1 MAEQQ
6 RPRGT
11 VAVVAEGKAHTRGP
25 RRRPW
30 RRWAPL
36 ALAGL
41 GVALAG
47 CAKDAPLDTFSPKG
61 EEAQKIQDL
70 QVPVFL
76 IAGVVGVL
84 VLVVTLLII
93 VKFRRKKGHDDDVPK
108 QIHGAPRL
116 ELMWTIAPAVLL
128 AFVAVFTIK
137 VLFEL
142 AETPKDPLNVTVI
155 GQQWWWEFQY
165 PDVKDANGIPIV
177 TANEMVI
184 PAGKQVSL
192 SITSRDVIH
201 SFWIPA
207 LNGKRDAV
215 PGRVQPLTLEANGP
229 GDFYGQCTEFC
240 GLAHAKMRMRV
251 IALSQPDYDAWVA
264 NQLKPAVD
272 PPASDTE
279 AAAGQV
285 IFKSQCSRCHT
296 INGLTDDKGQPI
308 VSQANEQLVSG
319 AAPNLTHLMSRITF
333 AGATYNLKRPNCTG
347 DLQGLPTGTP
357 VTCLNAEVLSAWLRD
372 PPALI
377 PMDAVQNADGK
388 YRGMP
393 NLGLSEP
400 QIAQLVAYLATL
412 K

>member
-1 MAEQQ
+1 MAEQE

-11 VAVVAEGKAHTRGP
+11 VAAVADVDARSSGP
-25 RRRPW
+25 R

-41 GVALAG
+41 AMALAG

-61 EEAQKIQDL
+61 EEAQKIQNL
-70 QVPVFL
+70 QVPVFI

-84 VLVVTLLII
+84 VLLVTVFIM
-93 VKFRRKKGHDDDVPK
+93 VRYRRKKGHEDDVPT

-116 ELMWTIAPAVLL
+116 EVMWTIAPAVLL
-128 AFVAVFTIK
+128 AFVTVFTVK
-137 VLFEL
+137 TLFEL
-142 AETPKDPLNVTVI
+142 AETPKDPLKVTVV

-165 PDVKDANGIPIV
+165 PDVRDANGQPIV
-177 TANEMVI
+177 TANEMII
-184 PAGKQVSL
+184 PVGKQVAL
-192 SITSRDVIH
+192 DITSRDVIH

-215 PGRVQPLTLEANGP
+215 PGRVQPLTLESDNP
-229 GDFYGQCTEFC
+229 GEYLGQCTEFC

-251 IALSQPDYDAWVA
+251 LVLSQADYDAWVA
-264 NQLKPAVD
+264 NQHKPAENATD
-272 PPASDTE
+272 PV
-279 AAAGQV
+279 AAAGETT
-285 IFKSQCSRCHT
+285 FKNQCSRCHT
-296 INGLTDDKGQPI
+296 VNGLTDDNGEPI
-308 VSQANEQLVSG
+308 VSQADQQLVSG
-319 AAPNLTHLMSRITF
+319 AAPNLTHLMSRTTF
-333 AGATYNLKRPNCTG
+333 AGATLDLKRPRCSG

-357 VTCLNAEVLSAWLRD
+357 VECLNAEELSAWLRN
-372 PPALI
+372 PPGLV
-377 PMDAVQNADGK
+377 PMDAEQNADGK

-393 NLGLSEP
+393 NLGLSET

>member
-1 MAEQQ
+1 
-6 RPRGT
+6 
-11 VAVVAEGKAHTRGP
+11 VAAVADGDARSRVA
-25 RRRPW
+25 RRRQW

-36 ALAGL
+36 AVATL

-47 CAKDAPLDTFSPKG
+47 CASDAPLDTFKPEG
-61 EEAQKIQDL
+61 EEAQKIQNL

-84 VLVVTLLII
+84 VLIVTLFVVIR
-93 VKFRRKKGHDDDVPK
+93 FRRREGHEDDVPT

-116 ELMWTIAPAVLL
+116 EVMWTIAPAVLL
-128 AFVAVFTIK
+128 LFVTVFTVK
-137 VLFEL
+137 TLFDL
-142 AETPKDPLNVTVI
+142 AKSPTDPLQVTVV

-165 PDVKDANGIPIV
+165 PDVRNSSGLPLV

-184 PAGKQVSL
+184 PVGKAVAL
-192 SITSRDVIH
+192 DITSRDVIH
-201 SFWIPA
+201 SFWIPR

-215 PGRVQPLTLEANGP
+215 PGRVQPLTLEADSP
-229 GDFYGQCTEFC
+229 GEYYGQCTEFC

-251 IALSQPDYDAWVA
+251 VALSQSDYDAWVA
-264 NQLKPAVD
+264 NQQKPAAENA
-272 PPASDTE
+272 PAGTD
-279 AAAGQV
+279 AAAGQAL
-285 IFKSQCSRCHT
+285 FESQCARCHT
-296 INGLTDDKGQPI
+296 ITGLTDDQGEPL
-308 VSQANEQLVSG
+308 VSQADQQLVSG
-319 AAPNLTHLMSRITF
+319 AAPNLTHLMSRTTF
-333 AGATYNLKRPNCTG
+333 AGGTYDLKRAGCTG

-357 VTCLNAEVLSAWLRD
+357 VTCLNAVELSAWLRD
-372 PPALI
+372 PPALV
-377 PMDAVQNADGK
+377 PMDAEQNADGK

>member
-1 MAEQQ
+1 MAVRK
-6 RPRGT
+6 RPGGT
-11 VAVVAEGKAHTRGP
+11 VASVAAGDPRSRGP

-47 CAKDAPLDTFSPKG
+47 CASDAPLDTFQPKG
-61 EEAQKIQDL
+61 PEAQKIQDL

-76 IAGVVGVL
+76 IAGVVGLV

-93 VKFRRKKGHDDDVPK
+93 VRFRRRKGHEGDVPT

-116 ELMWTIAPAVLL
+116 EVMWTIAPAVLL
-128 AFVAVFTIK
+128 AFVAVFTVK
-137 VLFEL
+137 TLFDL
-142 AETPKDPLNVTVI
+142 AKTPNDPLHVTVI

-165 PDVKDANGIPIV
+165 PDVKDTNGLPIV
-177 TANEMVI
+177 TANEMVV
-184 PAGKQVSL
+184 PAGKAVAL
-192 SITSRDVIH
+192 DITSRDVIH

-215 PGRVQPLTLEANGP
+215 PGRVQPLNIEADAP
-229 GDFYGQCTEFC
+229 GEFYGQCTEFC

-251 IALSQPDYDAWVA
+251 VALSQPDYDAWVA
-264 NQLKPAVD
+264 NQLKPAAD
-272 PPASDTE
+272 APANNTE
-279 AAAGQV
+279 AVAGETL
-285 IFKSQCSRCHT
+285 FKSQCARCHT
-296 INGLTDDKGQPI
+296 INGLRDANGQLI

-319 AAPNLTHLMSRITF
+319 AAPNLTHLMSRTVF
-333 AGATYNLKRPNCTG
+333 AGATYNLKRPDCTG

-357 VTCLNAEVLSAWLRD
+357 VECLNSVTLSAWLRN

>member
-1 MAEQQ
+1 
-6 RPRGT
+6 
-11 VAVVAEGKAHTRGP
+11 
-25 RRRPW
+25 
-30 RRWAPL
+30 
-36 ALAGL
+36 
-41 GVALAG
+41 
-47 CAKDAPLDTFSPKG
+47 
-61 EEAQKIQDL
+61 
-70 QVPVFL
+70 
-76 IAGVVGVL
+76 
-84 VLVVTLLII
+84 
-93 VKFRRKKGHDDDVPK
+93 
-108 QIHGAPRL
+108 
-116 ELMWTIAPAVLL
+116 MWTIAPAILL

-142 AETPKDPLNVTVI
+142 AQTPKNALNVTVV

-165 PDVKDANGIPIV
+165 PDVKDTNGIPIV
-177 TANEMVI
+177 TANEMVV
-184 PAGKQVSL
+184 PAGTAVSL

-215 PGRVQPLTLEANGP
+215 PGRVQPLTIEADKP
-229 GDFYGQCTEFC
+229 GDYYGQCTEFC

-251 IALSQPDYDAWVA
+251 IALSQADYDAWVA
-264 NQLKPAVD
+264 NQHKPAVN
-272 PPASDTE
+272 ATETE
-279 AAAGQV
+279 AAAGEAL
-285 IFKSQCSRCHT
+285 FKSQCARCHT
-296 INGLTDDKGQPI
+296 INGLTDDQGQPI

-319 AAPNLTHLMSRITF
+319 AAPNLTHLMSRTVF
-333 AGATYNLKRPNCTG
+333 AGATLNLKRPDCTG

-357 VTCLNAEVLSAWLRD
+357 VSCLNSEVLSAWLRN

-377 PMDAVQNADGK
+377 PMDAVQNANGQ

>member
-1 MAEQQ
+1 MD
-6 RPRGT
+6 PRT
-11 VAVVAEGKAHTRGP
+11 P
-25 RRRPW
+25 RRRPL

-36 ALAGL
+36 AVGGLAL
-41 GVALAG
+41 ALAG
-47 CAKDAPLDTFSPKG
+47 CAKDAPLDVFQPKG
-61 EEAQKIQDL
+61 PEAQKIQNL
-70 QVPVFL
+70 QVPVFI

-84 VLVVTLLII
+84 VMLVTLLII
-93 VKFRRKKGHDDDVPK
+93 VRFRRKKGHDDDVPK

-116 ELMWTIAPAVLL
+116 EVMWTIAPAVLL

-142 AETPKDPLNVTVI
+142 AQTPKNAVNVTVI

-165 PDVKDANGIPIV
+165 PDLKDANGIPIV
-177 TANEMVI
+177 TANEMVV
-184 PAGKQVSL
+184 PAGTAVSL

-215 PGRVQPLTLEANGP
+215 PGRLQPLTIEADAP
-229 GDFYGQCTEFC
+229 GDYYGQCTEFC

-251 IALSQPDYDAWVA
+251 IALSQADYDAWVA
-264 NQLKPAVD
+264 NQHKPAANAAD
-272 PPASDTE
+272 PE
-279 AAAGQV
+279 AVAGETL
-285 IFKSQCSRCHT
+285 FKSQCARCHT
-296 INGLTDDKGQPI
+296 ITGLTDDQGQPI

-319 AAPNLTHLMSRITF
+319 AAPNLTHLMSRSVF
-333 AGATYNLKRPNCTG
+333 AGATYDLKRPNCTG

-357 VTCLNAEVLSAWLRD
+357 VSCLNSEVLSAWLRN

-377 PMDAVQNADGK
+377 PMDATQNANGQ

>member
-1 MAEQQ
+1 
-6 RPRGT
+6 
-11 VAVVAEGKAHTRGP
+11 
-25 RRRPW
+25 
-30 RRWAPL
+30 L

-41 GVALAG
+41 ALALAG
-47 CAKDAPLDTFSPKG
+47 CASDAPLDTFKPKG
-61 EEAQKIQDL
+61 PEAQKIQDL

-76 IAGVVGVL
+76 IAGVVGVI
-84 VLVVTLLII
+84 VLLVTLFI
-93 VKFRRKKGHDDDVPK
+93 VLRFRRRKDHEGDVPT

-116 ELMWTIAPAVLL
+116 EVMWTIAPAVLL

-137 VLFEL
+137 TLFDL
-142 AETPKDPLNVTVI
+142 AQTPNDPLHVTVI

-165 PDVKDANGIPIV
+165 PDVKDANGRPIV

-184 PAGKQVSL
+184 PAGKAVAL
-192 SITSRDVIH
+192 DITSRDVIH

-215 PGRVQPLTLEANGP
+215 PGRIQPLNMEADAP
-229 GDFYGQCTEFC
+229 GEFYGQCTEFC

-251 IALSQPDYDAWVA
+251 VSLSQADYDAWVA
-264 NQLKPAVD
+264 NQLKPAAD
-272 PPASDTE
+272 APAANTE
-279 AAAGQV
+279 AVAGETL
-285 IFKSQCSRCHT
+285 FKSQCARCHT
-296 INGLTDDKGQPI
+296 INGLTDANGQPI

-319 AAPNLTHLMSRITF
+319 AAPNLTHLMSRTVF
-333 AGATYNLKRPNCTG
+333 AGATYDLKRPNCTG

-357 VTCLNAEVLSAWLRD
+357 VECLNAVTLSAWLRN
-372 PPALI
+372 PPALV
-377 PMDAVQNADGK
+377 PMDAVQNANGQ

-393 NLGLSEP
+393 NLGLSES

>member
-1 MAEQQ
+1 MAERD

-11 VAVVAEGKAHTRGP
+11 VAEVADERARTGSP
-25 RRRPW
+25 RRPW

-41 GVALAG
+41 GLTLAS
-47 CAKDAPLDTFSPKG
+47 CAQDAPLDTFSPKG
-61 EEAQKIQDL
+61 LEAQRIQNL
-70 QVPVFL
+70 QVPVFI
-76 IAGVVGVL
+76 IAGVVGVIVML
-84 VLVVTLLII
+84 VTLVI
-93 VKFRRKKGHDDDVPK
+93 VVRFRRKKGHEDDIPK

-116 ELMWTIAPAVLL
+116 ELMWTIAPAILL

-142 AETPKDPLNVTVI
+142 AQTPKDPLNVTVI

-165 PDVKDANGIPIV
+165 PDVKNADGQPIV

-184 PAGKQVSL
+184 PQGKGVSL

-215 PGRVQPLTLEANGP
+215 PGRVQPLTLESDTP
-229 GDFYGQCTEFC
+229 GEYYGQCTEFC

-251 IALSQPDYDAWVA
+251 LVLAPADYDAWVA

-272 PPASDTE
+272 PAATDTE
-279 AAAGQV
+279 AVAGQV

-296 INGLTDDKGQPI
+296 ITGLTDDQGQQI
-308 VSQANEQLVSG
+308 VSQANTQLVSG
-319 AAPNLTHLMSRITF
+319 AAPNLTHLMSRTTF

-357 VTCLNAEVLSAWLRD
+357 VSCLNSEVLSAWLRN

-377 PMDAVQNADGK
+377 PMDAVPNEQGL